1 MHRSEISITRA
12 QPDKRNANES
22 GGGGVSDFSHL
33 TGRIYIILRS
43 VAGGGV

>member
-22 GGGGVSDFSHL
+22 GGGVSDFSHL